1 MKMPKKRHFIIT
13 LLLIGLLL
21 QTVHAAL
28 LQTLSLDFTRELTEN
43 GETEHIAGTLHYDV
57 KTARVV
63 VDVTKPLKQV
73 MIVKDKML
81 EIYYPEQK
89 QAFRFISEGR
99 IPLPFVES
107 IVQSTQAE
115 YGLTAIGYSL
125 DKHDVIDKVLYTHW
139 KPPEKAKDT
148 LGIVILGMR
157 DDRLISAE
165 IKNPA
170 GYIVGKSRYQDHKR
184 IGINYIPMTVT
195 SSMYSDKSEVL
206 QHERIVYNNP
216 QVNLETPNPI
226 LNFTIP
232 KSVEVKEI
240 KW

>member
-1 MKMPKKRHFIIT
+1 MPKKRHFIIT
-13 LLLIGLLL
+13 LLLIVLLL
-21 QTVHAAL
+21 QTVHAAP

-57 KTARVV
+57 KAARVV
-63 VDVTKPLKQV
+63 VEVTTPLKQT
-73 MIVKDKML
+73 MIVKDKVL

-170 GYIVGKSRYQDHKR
+170 GYIIGRSRYQHHKK

-195 SSMYSDKSEVL
+195 SSTYGEKSEVL
-206 QHERIVYNNP
+206 QNEEIVYSNP
-216 QVNLETPNPI
+216 QVNMETSNRI